1 MRVWIFA
8 LVLCSVKSVHVED
21 IGNEIAHVECTRLGA
36 CPNANQNST
45 ECEDCIERTFAFDLN
60 GFTCAVSQEQRSC
73 LLNDTDTIGGD
84 MGNAIKL
91 NSSDPVLSS
100 WRECNAICRNTPN
113 CTTWA
118 FQKDTKLCYLKRAL
132 LRDLKTIVNLGV
144 MTGHMCTAAALES
157 SCYPVCNN
165 LKDPQRCMECQNL
178 MFRTGSGIRT
188 PPVIRYKQY
197 KSSPDSTGLLQL
209 DGYDIQGYDIP
220 PTLLDIPDFTVCR
233 QKCRAVKGC
242 QFVVYSSSLKQCYLK
257 SSAGPSNVV
266 SAQGLSLGAKYPG
279 TNCGYYILSQMIESN
294 KTLEEAMKYTRE
306 SLDHCQHCRPL
317 DTKTEVLMQVPRGTD
332 IFMST
337 VVTGENGAVRVFQK
351 SSKRVETIRYIGG
364 AKLKSPG
371 YGAQWNTFD
380 KTPGCLYGL
389 GCVYSPR
396 VAGRRLD
403 SNLILR
409 DQLLSAFVSAPP
421 NVNDAVCYS
430 PGLATNPYTNENNQ
444 DLLDEAQYEALKF
457 VGKLRM
463 GFRQLFTRAQAYG
476 SCTVSIVDPANL
488 GYSGKFESWK
498 LGPKQRIVLTASH
511 CLQDDDAFEQLTD
524 YSQTSVVFNFRSL
537 ECGGRITADRAYPA
551 GQITSPEWSTKA
563 KVVKLLT
570 RGFHN
575 TMGGLRNLFWKDL
588 DYAILMIEHEEG
600 PPLPVGGL
608 SLPHVQPVGTGAYYG
623 PAFIA
628 GYPFGKP
635 LGISAQQSKASKTR
649 YGCNTY
655 KKLLTRDQYIPTS
668 CAGTRGMSG
677 GPVMH
682 PKRVSAAAQVIGV
695 YSGAHALRATEMT
708 LGINRVLVHNQGLD
722 NPIDLNK
729 LYWQIRRGPNMLALK
744 PCQQDGQASS
754 TNQEV
759 IPRRLATTKEPA
771 SLIAMFH
778 QNNFPGDT
786 LAHETLFVPPT
797 VFKVPPSM
805 LMNYRAPVE
814 SVHLSQVT
822 VDTRKCCWVRG
833 DVVNPFVDRKPVE
846 TCAECIDYYNSLA
859 YVPNGVDGSKNYPLI
874 KPLETCPR
882 TRRPTPP
889 PVPPPTPPPTSKHKC
904 KTGIGRI
911 FSGVKCGVVGAII
924 EIFLKFAPQAAGIA
938 SVLACEELFG
948 SISVGCEV
956 LGGGPE
962 DPLSDV
968 CAGAAIDFSLNCA
981 TMIRTAGGLASYF
994 TETSLNRKFNCD
1006 PDCSV
1011 GPIVE
1016 KVIKH
1021 LPWWHFW

>member
-1 MRVWIFA
+1 
-8 LVLCSVKSVHVED
+8 
-21 IGNEIAHVECTRLGA
+21 
-36 CPNANQNST
+36 
-45 ECEDCIERTFAFDLN
+45 
-60 GFTCAVSQEQRSC
+60 
-73 LLNDTDTIGGD
+73 
-84 MGNAIKL
+84 
-91 NSSDPVLSS
+91 
-100 WRECNAICRNTPN
+100 
-113 CTTWA
+113 
-118 FQKDTKLCYLKRAL
+118 
-132 LRDLKTIVNLGV
+132 
-144 MTGHMCTAAALES
+144 
-157 SCYPVCNN
+157 
-165 LKDPQRCMECQNL
+165 
-178 MFRTGSGIRT
+178 
-188 PPVIRYKQY
+188 
-197 KSSPDSTGLLQL
+197 
-209 DGYDIQGYDIP
+209 
-220 PTLLDIPDFTVCR
+220 
-233 QKCRAVKGC
+233 
-242 QFVVYSSSLKQCYLK
+242 
-257 SSAGPSNVV
+257 
-266 SAQGLSLGAKYPG
+266 
-279 TNCGYYILSQMIESN
+279 
-294 KTLEEAMKYTRE
+294 
-306 SLDHCQHCRPL
+306 
-317 DTKTEVLMQVPRGTD
+317 
-332 IFMST
+332 
-337 VVTGENGAVRVFQK
+337 
-351 SSKRVETIRYIGG
+351 
-364 AKLKSPG
+364 
-371 YGAQWNTFD
+371 
-380 KTPGCLYGL
+380 
-389 GCVYSPR
+389 
-396 VAGRRLD
+396 
-403 SNLILR
+403 
-409 DQLLSAFVSAPP
+409 
-421 NVNDAVCYS
+421 
-430 PGLATNPYTNENNQ
+430 
-444 DLLDEAQYEALKF
+444 
-457 VGKLRM
+457 M

>member
-21 IGNEIAHVECTRLGA
+21 IGNEIAYVECTRLGA

-73 LLNDTDTIGGD
+73 LLNDTDTVGGD

-257 SSAGPSNVV
+257 SSVGPSNVV

-279 TNCGYYILSQMIESN
+279 TKCGYYILSQMIENN

-511 CLQDDDAFEQLTD
+511 CLNKYDAFESLTE
-524 YSQTSVVFNFRSL
+524 YPKTSVVFNSRSL
-537 ECGGRITADRAYPA
+537 ECGGGITENRQY
-551 GQITSPEWSTKA
+551 SPEETTNTESLTEA

-570 RGFHN
+570 RGV
-575 TMGGLRNLFWKDL
+575 GIKKGAGLRKWFWKGL
-588 DYAILMIEHEEG
+588 DYAILIIERQQG
-600 PPLPVGGL
+600 PPLPDGGL

-655 KKLLTRDQYIPTS
+655 KKLLTRDQYITMS
-668 CAGTRGMSG
+668 CVGSSGMSG

-682 PKRVSAAAQVIGV
+682 PKRDSAAAQVIGLYIGYHEV
-695 YSGAHALRATEMT
+695 WKTDMA

-722 NPIDLNK
+722 NPIDLDK
-729 LYWQIRRGPNMLALK
+729 LYWQLRRFSDILVLK
-744 PCQQDGQASS
+744 PCQQNGQ
-754 TNQEV
+754 T
-759 IPRRLATTKEPA
+759 IFPRRLTITKEPA
-771 SLIAMFH
+771 SLIARFH
-778 QNNFPGDT
+778 ETNFPGDT
-786 LAHETLFVPPT
+786 LLPEEGEHMPPT

-805 LMNYRAPVE
+805 LMNYRASDE
-814 SVHLSQVT
+814 SAHLSQVT
-822 VDTRKCCWVRG
+822 EDTRKCCWVRG

-846 TCAECIDYYNSLA
+846 TCAECIDYYNREA
-859 YVPNGVDGSKNYPLI
+859 YAPRGVDGSTKYPLI
-874 KPLETCPR
+874 KPLKTCPK
-882 TRRPTPP
+882 TPRPTPP
-889 PVPPPTPPPTSKHKC
+889 TLPPSTPSPTHKC

-911 FSGVKCGVVGAII
+911 FSGVKCGLIGPVIA
-924 EIFLKFAPQAAGIA
+924 IFLKFATQAAGIT
-938 SVLACEELFG
+938 SVVACEELFG

-1006 PDCSV
+1006 PHCSV
-1011 GPIVE
+1011 GPVIV
-1016 KVIKH
+1016 KVVKK
-1021 LPWWHFW
+1021 LPWWMLIF